1 MQNTQILE
9 WLRKA
14 LLFFAAVFLLLSVV
28 AIAASWTPFKAS
40 LINGVWVKQTYLLL
54 TLFLI
59 SLTFAVACLKMSHLQ
74 FQYMQDIVSVIVLLV
89 VLAFLSFVFAQ
100 QQIADQGLMTF
111 LFLLFLLSVL
121 HIVLRNVVASQAW
134 ALVLVLVFPLF
145 AIICMVKLYL
155 YVFADAQT
163 WDESRDVRYWAVT
176 GYLILIALQA
186 VFLWSYRNRF
196 KPQQTSPL

>member
-1 MQNTQILE
+1 
-9 WLRKA
+9 
-14 LLFFAAVFLLLSVV
+14 
-28 AIAASWTPFKAS
+28 
-40 LINGVWVKQTYLLL
+40 
-54 TLFLI
+54 
-59 SLTFAVACLKMSHLQ
+59 
-74 FQYMQDIVSVIVLLV
+74 
-89 VLAFLSFVFAQ
+89 
-100 QQIADQGLMTF
+100 MTF

-121 HIVLRNVVASQAW
+121 HIVLRNVVASQTW

>member
-40 LINGVWVKQTYLLL
+40 LINGIWVKQTYLLL

-59 SLTFAVACLKMSHLQ
+59 SLAFAVACLKMSHLQ

-89 VLAFLSFVFAQ
+89 VLAFLLFVFVQ
-100 QQIADQGLMTF
+100 QQIAD
-111 LFLLFLLSVL
+111 
-121 HIVLRNVVASQAW
+121 
-134 ALVLVLVFPLF
+134 
-145 AIICMVKLYL
+145 
-155 YVFADAQT
+155 
-163 WDESRDVRYWAVT
+163 
-176 GYLILIALQA
+176 
-186 VFLWSYRNRF
+186 
-196 KPQQTSPL
+196 